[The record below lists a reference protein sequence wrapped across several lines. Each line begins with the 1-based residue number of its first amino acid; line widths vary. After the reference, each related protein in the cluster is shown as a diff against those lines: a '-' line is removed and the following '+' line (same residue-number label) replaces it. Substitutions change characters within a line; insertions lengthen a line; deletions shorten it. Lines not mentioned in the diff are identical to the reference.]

1 CLPCK
6 EDGYSNEYIE
16 YPNDFRKCLPCRT
29 CREDEVEVSPCR
41 ATSNTECACRSG
53 TFCSPDH
60 PCEMCQKCRPQC
72 SPDEVE
78 LAPCTPHSDRQCGP
92 SKGTF
97 SNSSDTQTVIIV
109 VVVILL
115 LAVVVV
121 LCVCCCCCCASERL
135 GMPRALTPSWGL
147 SVGMGWVWEEPSQ
160 HHFYLLG
167 DRRDL
172 SRKREM
178 EGIQDNTRNER
189 RNLVPVPGKDPVTL
203 LRRSFEFFAQDV
215 PYKDWKRY
223 GRALDLLENDIVL
236 AELSDKC
243 SLEPFFQMLNT
254 WLNRQGMNA
263 SVNTLLETL
272 HHINLGGV
280 AENISS
286 KLVQQGFF
294 QYEVS

>member
-1 CLPCK
+1 CLPCR

-41 ATSNTECACRSG
+41 ATSNTKCACRSG

-78 LAPCTPHSDRQCGP
+78 LAPCMPHSDRQCGP
-92 SKGTF
+92 STGTF
-97 SNSSDTQTVIIV
+97 SSPSYTWTMIV
-109 VVVILL
+109 VPVLLVAVVI
-115 LAVVVV
+115 V
-121 LCVCCCCCCASERL
+121 LCCCYLSELL
-135 GMPRALTPSWGL
+135 GTPGALTPSWEL
-147 SVGMGWVWEEPSQ
+147 CVGCRLGPPDSASLLLQDYLVWRMTRYQRGRLE
-160 HHFYLLG
+160 
-167 DRRDL
+167 R
-172 SRKREM
+172 
-178 EGIQDNTRNER
+178 EGIQDNTLNER
-189 RNLVPVPGKDPVTL
+189 RNLVPVPGEDPVIL
-203 LRRSFEFFAQDV
+203 LRRSFEFFARDV
-215 PYKDWKRY
+215 PCQDWKRY
-223 GRALDLLENDIVL
+223 GRALDLLENDIAL
-236 AELSDKC
+236 AELNDKY

-280 AENISS
+280 AEKVSS

-294 QYEVS
+294 QYELS